1 MVAINFPA
9 GAVATDRFT
18 DAGKTWEYDGSGWN
32 LVLSAL
38 QIPLNSIDSSHLV
51 SGAVHTTKIVD
62 NAITR
67 LKIVDDAIDV
77 NKLDAGTPTHN
88 YYLRSNTGVA
98 SGMEWASVQSLSSL
112 DDLGDVSVGGV
123 ASGQFLKW
131 NGSAW
136 VPDVVDLATDTNGNY
151 VSSVT
156 AGKAIEVTHTPSEG
170 SSPTVAVM
178 VEDDQLI
185 LASRIF

>member
-51 SGAVHTTKIVD
+51 NDAVHTTKIID
-62 NAITR
+62 DAITR
-67 LKIVDDAIDV
+67 TKIVDDAIDV
-77 NKLDAGTPTHN
+77 SKLDAGTPTHN

-112 DDLGDVSVGGV
+112 DDLGDVSVSSV
-123 ASGQFLKW
+123 VSGQFLKW
-131 NGSAW
+131 NGTAW
-136 VPDVVDLATDTNGNY
+136 VPDVIDLATDTNGNY
-151 VSSVT
+151 VSSVS
-156 AGKAIEVTHTPSEG
+156 AGTSITVSNTPAEG
-170 SSPTVAVM
+170 FSPVVSVVA
-178 VEDDQLI
+178 EDDQLI